1 MTNEMILRAKYTETQ
16 NDLAENLSTIRS
28 VEALYQDSIVD
39 LKVSRVGMKFLSRI
53 NDLYEH
59 RMNNLGPENRRAHR
73 KLMIELFK

>member
-1 MTNEMILRAKYTETQ
+1 MTNEMVLRAEYTKTQ

-28 VEALYQDSIVD
+28 VEALYQDCIVD

-59 RMNNLGPENRRAHR
+59 RMNNLVPENRRAHR

>member
-1 MTNEMILRAKYTETQ
+1 MTNEMVLRAKYTETQ

-28 VEALYQDSIVD
+28 VEALYQDCIVD

-59 RMNNLGPENRRAHR
+59 RMNNLVPENRRGT
-73 KLMIELFK
+73 